1 MRNLRLH
8 HSLQTKPTSKTF
20 AVYLGV
26 LFVSFHYFIFV
37 YINSS
42 FLSQFLQDSWIGYV
56 YIAGS
61 IVNIAILL
69 NAHRIL
75 RRYGNFKLLISLVSL
90 EFVALLTL
98 AHTTYAPIA
107 VIAFIAQHAINPAIV
122 YCLDVILDSYS
133 NQNEQGRNRGLFLTI
148 LNTPP
153 IIATVITG
161 YILHDHNF
169 GDIYTLAALF
179 LIPLS
184 FIIISQ
190 FKKFQDPEYQRVEVR
205 KVFTR
210 LSSHKAI
217 RNILIDNIVLQI
229 FYAIMTIYL
238 PLYLQ
243 RVIGFSLSEIALMF
257 SIMLIPFVILEY
269 PIGKISDERFGE
281 KELLISGFILMGI
294 TISTIGWLDTHSW
307 MLWTIILVASRIGAA
322 IVEISTESYFF
333 KHVKPTDADII
344 GVFRMSH
351 ALAFIITPLIGAV
364 ILLYVPL
371 QNMFTVGASII
382 FIIGLRY
389 AFDLR
394 DTK

>member
-1 MRNLRLH
+1 MRHLRLH

-20 AVYLGV
+20 PVYLGV

-61 IVNIAILL
+61 IVNITILL

-75 RRYGNFKLLISLVSL
+75 RRYGNFKLLITLIAL

-98 AHTTYAPIA
+98 AHTVYAPIA
-107 VIAFIAQHAINPAIV
+107 IIAFIAQHALNPAIV

-148 LNTPP
+148 INTPP

-169 GDIYTLAALF
+169 GDLYTLASLF
-179 LIPLS
+179 LIPLA
-184 FIIISQ
+184 FIVISQ
-190 FKKFQDPEYQRVEVR
+190 FRTFKDPSYKRVEVR

-210 LSSHKAI
+210 LTSHKAI
-217 RNILIDNIVLQI
+217 RNILIDNVVLQI
-229 FYAIMTIYL
+229 FYSIMTIYL

-243 RVIGFSLSEIALMF
+243 RVVGFSLSEIALMF

-269 PIGKISDERFGE
+269 PVGRISDERYGE
-281 KELLISGFILMGI
+281 KELLIGGFILMGI
-294 TISTIGWLDTHSW
+294 AISTIGWMDTHSW
-307 MLWTIILVASRIGAA
+307 IIWTMMLVASRIGAA
-322 IVEISTESYFF
+322 VVEIATESYFF
-333 KHVKPTDADII
+333 KQVKPTDADII

-351 ALAFIITPLIGAV
+351 AVAFILTPLIGAV
-364 ILLYVPL
+364 VLLYVPL
-371 QNMFTVGASII
+371 QNMFIIGASII
-382 FIIGLRY
+382 FIVGLRY

-394 DTK
+394 DTR